1 MTAAVLLI
9 STLLN
14 MSTGRSS
21 ADEGPARRTQLTIA
35 AALATLAFAAL
46 WGVAAG
52 STVGTLAIANAVK
65 VPMVVLLSA
74 VVAIPAGMLALRLM
88 GMQYPARDL
97 LFAFAPSLFAGT
109 LALAVTAPLVALYY
123 HTSVWAGPYL
133 AMGSVAISI
142 VVASLLFARGAVRRA
157 TTDRERT
164 MIMLPVFV
172 TIGFQLATML
182 QLVALA
188 SPILPETTMF
198 DTGVDVLAR

>member
-1 MTAAVLLI
+1 VTAAVLLI

-14 MSTGRSS
+14 MSIGRSS
-21 ADEGPARRTQLTIA
+21 DDGPARRIQLTIA
-35 AALATLAFAAL
+35 AGLAALAFAAL

-52 STVGTLAIANAVK
+52 STVGTLAIANALK

-74 VVAIPAGMLALRLM
+74 VAALPAGMLTLRLI
-88 GMQYPARDL
+88 GLQYSARDL
-97 LFAFAPSLFAGT
+97 LVAFAPALFAGT

-142 VVASLLFARGAVRRA
+142 AIAGVLFARAAVRRA
-157 TTDRERT
+157 ATDRERR
-164 MIMLPVFV
+164 IVMLPVIV

>member
-9 STLLN
+9 STLLD
-14 MSTGRSS
+14 MSTGRAS
-21 ADEGPARRTQLTIA
+21 ADDGPARRTQLTIA
-35 AALATLAFAAL
+35 ASLATLAFAAL

-52 STVGTLAIANAVK
+52 STVGTLAIANALK

-74 VVAIPAGMLALRLM
+74 VAAIPAGMLALRLM
-88 GMQYPARDL
+88 GLQYPARDL
-97 LFAFAPSLFAGT
+97 VHAFAPALFAGT

-133 AMGSVAISI
+133 AMGSAALAI
-142 VVASLLFARGAVRRA
+142 VVAGLLFARGAVRRA
-157 TTDRERT
+157 TTERERT
-164 MIMLPVFV
+164 LVMLPVVV

-188 SPILPETTMF
+188 SPILPETTLF

>member
-21 ADEGPARRTQLTIA
+21 TDEGPARRTQLTIG
-35 AALATLAFAAL
+35 AALATLALAAL

-52 STVGTLAIANAVK
+52 STVGTLAIANALK

-74 VVAIPAGMLALRLM
+74 VVAIPAGMLALRLI
-88 GMQYPARDL
+88 GLQYPARDL
-97 LFAFAPSLFAGT
+97 LFAFAPALFAGT

-133 AMGSVAISI
+133 AMGSAAISI
-142 VVASLLFARGAVRRA
+142 LVAAVLFARGAVRRA
-157 TTDRERT
+157 TTDRDRS
-164 MIMLPVFV
+164 MIMLPVLV